1 MSTSSCFAYFRVRVA
16 SQRDWGKL
24 SMEFCKACRERSK
37 QESCKVDGMLG
48 NTAKRLAKSREGG
61 EGEDV
66 C

>member
-1 MSTSSCFAYFRVRVA
+1 MA

-48 NTAKRLAKSREGG
+48 NNAKRLAKSREGG
-61 EGEDV
+61 GGGRGCV
-66 C
+66 LKFCSALN